1 MPTGRSSNVGVG
13 NWDERGH
20 PRCRLCVSDF
30 GLSFFR
36 LRAVLLQ
43 GEAAHQSPGAVTG
56 RKKMEPSTQHSL
68 DLLRDSL
75 NEAQATVR
83 SYDTKAQIVGVGYI
97 FALGIVGQLGDALGR
112 TFELGVVQVLIA
124 WGIVVLPIILFGI
137 VLYPSRKTAPKLSDE
152 SVEGL
157 EHILYV
163 DPRRHTSVEG
173 VMHAAQ
179 RTDPVRELAF
189 ELLKVS
195 NLRELKRRRFVR
207 ALFATAVS
215 FLVLFGDH
223 FSRVLTPA

>member
-1 MPTGRSSNVGVG
+1 
-13 NWDERGH
+13 
-20 PRCRLCVSDF
+20 
-30 GLSFFR
+30 
-36 LRAVLLQ
+36 
-43 GEAAHQSPGAVTG
+43 
-56 RKKMEPSTQHSL
+56 MEPSTQHSL

-112 TFELGVVQVLIA
+112 AFELGVVQVLIA

-163 DPRRHTSVEG
+163 DPRRHISVEG

-207 ALFATAVS
+207 ALFAAVVS